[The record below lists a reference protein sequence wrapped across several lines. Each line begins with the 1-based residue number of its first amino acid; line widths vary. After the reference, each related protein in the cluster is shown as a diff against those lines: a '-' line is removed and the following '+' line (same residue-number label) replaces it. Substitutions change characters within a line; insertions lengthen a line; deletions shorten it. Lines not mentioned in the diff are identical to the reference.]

1 MLGNDN
7 LLCFLYIID
16 KKLVDWSK
24 CDGIMASFSSNTALM
39 LPSED
44 LFDINKCVV
53 CQKAGGS
60 LISTD
65 NGRRKVMVATELR
78 KGCVLEQLK
87 SIAVDGEFKYHLD
100 CYKNYTHKKAL
111 EKAKV
116 SLLLFYCFNVDPF
129 CDIYIFYVCGQD
141 WQVP

>member
-7 LLCFLYIID
+7 VLCFLYILD

-65 NGRRKVMVATELR
+65 NGWCKVMEAAEIH
-78 KGCVLEQLK
+78 KGCVLAQLK

-111 EKAKV
+111 EKGEFIAV
-116 SLLLFYCFNVDPF
+116 LLFQC
-129 CDIYIFYVCGQD
+129 
-141 WQVP
+141 